1 MLSRIPGV
9 AQHAP
14 AGRCCWNS
22 SKNTLD
28 THNAS
33 HLEIPIIQ
41 LQFSLVI
48 HFLNEQ
54 SCHIL
59 ANSPDLP
66 LLVKDASVEV
76 ATSGSAP

>member
-1 MLSRIPGV
+1 MLSHIPGG

-14 AGRCCWNS
+14 AERCCWNS

-28 THNAS
+28 THNVS

-41 LQFSLVI
+41 LQVSLAI

-54 SCHIL
+54 SCQIL

-66 LLVKDASVEV
+66 LLVEDVSVEV
-76 ATSGSAP
+76 PTSGPAP